1 VVILNLRAIA
11 RRILGRR
18 GTFLLRNMVS
28 EIAFRIG
35 YYEDP
40 RSRPQG
46 ITAMVITYNEEDWIE
61 PSLLSI
67 KDLVDEYVIMDSS
80 TDRTPDIIEGVKSEH
95 GLNIRLYRVPPGDL
109 SEIRNEALRKTSY
122 RWILHWD
129 GDFVLY
135 DGSDR
140 FIRSSIEG
148 LSDRRHYLI
157 YWPWIKLCGDLKH
170 ICGDSI
176 HIEHWLFTF
185 SGTLSYKRVMMN
197 GIPYDSLIAPLRL
210 YKAIYI
216 DRILGLHLAAVRKP
230 SRLALKIL
238 WFRYREE
245 FWRASNKGISYDEYA
260 KIKAREVYGSEDLE
274 FVGGKLIDDMTKDL
288 QQYSG
293 PYPSVLSPYLAPSK
307 NLR

>member
-1 VVILNLRAIA
+1 MVILNLRAIA

-80 TDRTPDIIEGVKSEH
+80 KDRTPDIIERVKSEH

-109 SEIRNEALRKTSY
+109 SEIRNEALRKSSY

-129 GDFVLY
+129 GDFILY
-135 DGSDR
+135 DDSGS
-140 FIRSSIEG
+140 FIRSFIED
-148 LSDRRHYLI
+148 LDHRRHYLI
-157 YWPWIKLCGDLKH
+157 YWPWIFICGDLKH
-170 ICGDSI
+170 ICGK
-176 HIEHWLFTF
+176 HVEHWLFTY
-185 SGTLSYKRVMMN
+185 STKLQYRKIVMKD
-197 GIPYDSLIAPLRL
+197 IPYDSLIASLRL
-210 YKAIYI
+210 YRAIFI
-216 DRILGLHLAAVRKP
+216 NKVLGLHLGGVRKP
-230 SRLALKIL
+230 SRLAVKIL
-238 WFRYREE
+238 WYKYREE
-245 FWRASNKGISYDEYA
+245 FWNAYKKGISYEEYA
-260 KIKAREVYGSEDLE
+260 KIKGREVYGIEDLD
-274 FVGGKLIDDMTKDL
+274 VLGRRLINEMIANL
-288 QQYSG
+288 PEYRG
-293 PYPSVLSPYLAPSK
+293 PYPKVLKDYLNAA
-307 NLR
+307 